1 MALQWTALEFSYPGS
16 GPVLAGWQWQA
27 EPGLVQLVDGYS
39 VGKTT
44 ALQLLAGQL
53 AASGGSVLVDG
64 QTPAQLQAAHAL
76 FWHEPRRPNT
86 MPPETTTLAQWTDAL
101 RAHFPHWDD
110 AALAELQQGFDLAPH
125 WHKPLLALST
135 GSLRKAVMAL
145 GLASGAQLVLLDEPL
160 SGLDKPALAFVP
172 QALRQAAQ
180 RFARSGR
187 YLVVAH
193 YEPLLDADADAAVQ
207 VRELPC

>member
-1 MALQWTALEFSYPGS
+1 MVTVVVE
-16 GPVLAGWQWQA
+16 
-27 EPGLVQLVDGYS
+27 
-39 VGKTT
+39 
-44 ALQLLAGQL
+44 GQP
-53 AASGGSVLVDG
+53 
-64 QTPAQLQAAHAL
+64 PAQLQAAHAL

-135 GSLRKAVMAL
+135 GSLRKVVMAL
-145 GLASGAQLVLLDEPL
+145 GLTSGAQLVLLDEPL

-172 QALRQAAQ
+172 QALQQAAQ
-180 RFARSGR
+180 RFAQSGR

-207 VRELPC
+207 VRVLPC